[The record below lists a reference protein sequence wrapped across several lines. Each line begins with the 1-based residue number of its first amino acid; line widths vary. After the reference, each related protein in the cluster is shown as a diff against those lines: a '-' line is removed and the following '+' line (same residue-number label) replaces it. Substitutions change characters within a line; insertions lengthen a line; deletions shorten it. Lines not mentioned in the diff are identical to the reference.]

1 MAADLTPA
9 VVLVHRTNARNEQR
23 PIDRVCDERKRLFGR
38 QQNHRTV
45 TDLHWSDR
53 GMSLASIVR
62 PDLAVG
68 LYVARA
74 SGVRISMEMP
84 WRCNRGYVAGRW
96 VWSNAAAKS
105 RVRGWKLCPAACLRQ
120 SVGPHLRRPHPLPPA
135 RARPA
140 AKPGRRM
147 RRRRRRRGA
156 WW

>member
-62 PDLAVG
+62 PVLAVHRVDDG
-68 LYVARA
+68 W
-74 SGVRISMEMP
+74 SGRQL
-84 WRCNRGYVAGRW
+84 
-96 VWSNAAAKS
+96 
-105 RVRGWKLCPAACLRQ
+105 RVRPRVSRLD
-120 SVGPHLRRPHPLPPA
+120 
-135 RARPA
+135 
-140 AKPGRRM
+140 PGSRC
-147 RRRRRRRGA
+147 
-156 WW
+156 